1 MIPQRRLS
9 SVPIDYFFHPPKLA
23 SGTTENY
30 GKLFQS
36 TPRCG
41 VQNIWVTR
49 FRPPWNTF
57 YYGPLVFKSSYQ
69 NRIELVTRPDFEQ
82 MVANCLSYNERDT
95 IFFRA
100 GVKMRDQGG
109 QIIRQARRMI
119 EEIGFDPKTGL
130 HLQDEDVKNVKKEEV
145 LGHLNYLSKYFRTGF
160 FERTG
165 TSFTKIT

>member
-1 MIPQRRLS
+1 
-9 SVPIDYFFHPPKLA
+9 
-23 SGTTENY
+23 
-30 GKLFQS
+30 
-36 TPRCG
+36 
-41 VQNIWVTR
+41 
-49 FRPPWNTF
+49 
-57 YYGPLVFKSSYQ
+57 
-69 NRIELVTRPDFEQ
+69 

-145 LGHLNYLSKYFRTGF
+145 RIILSIEIQYVLWYFRTGF
-160 FERTG
+160 FEPTG
-165 TSFTKIT
+165 PSFSKVYWSNFPIIWVPWSR

>member
-1 MIPQRRLS
+1 M
-9 SVPIDYFFHPPKLA
+9 
-23 SGTTENY
+23 
-30 GKLFQS
+30 
-36 TPRCG
+36 
-41 VQNIWVTR
+41 
-49 FRPPWNTF
+49 
-57 YYGPLVFKSSYQ
+57 
-69 NRIELVTRPDFEQ
+69 VTRPDFEQ

-145 LGHLNYLSKYFRTGF
+145 RVLINRNTVRTLVL
-160 FERTG
+160 
-165 TSFTKIT
+165 